1 MTNLQRGGGAPV
13 ADPLRKT
20 VAASERERRRWA
32 RELHD
37 ETLQRL
43 GAMRLRLAAA
53 RRGPAAALGPAVE
66 DAIAEL
72 AEEITELRSLIAE
85 LSPVAL
91 EELGLEAALESLAY
105 HHRVESG
112 LEVTVDLS
120 HWRGGEGP
128 VRLDPELESTLYRVV
143 QEALTNVVAHAHATR
158 VDLRLQRSTAEV
170 EVSVA
175 DDGHGIDP
183 RARSTGLGLVVLAE
197 RLSLVDGELT
207 IESSPGEGTT
217 VTARVPI

>member
-1 MTNLQRGGGAPV
+1 MTKLEQASAGV
-13 ADPLRKT
+13 TDPLRNT

-66 DAIAEL
+66 DTISEL
-72 AEEITELRSLIAE
+72 AEEIAELRSLIAE

-91 EELGLEAALESLAY
+91 EELGLEAALESLAH
-105 HHRVESG
+105 HHRVENG

-120 HWRGGEGP
+120 EWQDARGP
-128 VRLDPELESTLYRVV
+128 IRLEPELESTLYRAA
-143 QEALTNVVAHAHATR
+143 QEALANVAAHAAAAC
-158 VDLRLQRSTAEV
+158 VELRLRRTTAEV
-170 EVSVA
+170 EVQVT
-175 DDGHGIDP
+175 DDGRGFEPDSKSG
-183 RARSTGLGLVVLAE
+183 ALGLIVLAE
-197 RLSLVDGELT
+197 RLSLVDGRLAVD
-207 IESSPGEGTT
+207 SAPGTGTT
-217 VTARVPI
+217 LSARVPV

>member
-1 MTNLQRGGGAPV
+1 M

-53 RRGPAAALGPAVE
+53 RRGPEAALGPAVE

-158 VDLRLQRSTAEV
+158 VDLRLQP
-170 EVSVA
+170 
-175 DDGHGIDP
+175 IDRRGGGERGRR
-183 RARSTGLGLVVLAE
+183 RARNRPAGSQHGPRPGRARRAPLARRRRAHDRVLA
-197 RLSLVDGELT
+197 R
-207 IESSPGEGTT
+207 
-217 VTARVPI
+217 

>member
-1 MTNLQRGGGAPV
+1 M
-13 ADPLRKT
+13 ADPLRNT

-53 RRGPAAALGPAVE
+53 RRGPEAALRPAVE
-66 DAIAEL
+66 DTIAEL
-72 AEEITELRSLIAE
+72 AEEIAELRSLIAE

-120 HWRGGEGP
+120 RWHGGDEP
-128 VRLDPELESTLYRVV
+128 VRLAPELESTLYRVA
-143 QEALTNVVAHAHATR
+143 QEAIANVLAHAEATR
-158 VDLRLQRSTAEV
+158 VDLSLRRSAAEV
-170 EVSVA
+170 EMSVT

-183 RARSTGLGLVVLAE
+183 RARTSGLGLLVLTE

-207 IESSPGEGTT
+207 VQSSPDGTT
-217 VTARVPI
+217 ITARAPI